1 MLKHLLDW
9 IDLWM
14 TRLIQVLAVAVTCIM
29 VASLLIGVVYRYILQ
44 DSASWSDE
52 VALLAFTWLVF
63 LTAALMVREDGH
75 VRIEIIG
82 KVLSPALSF
91 LLTQA
96 IWLVIVFIGLFM
108 VRTGLNFIDFTAGQ
122 TSPATRYPIW
132 LRSSAF
138 PVSGIFI
145 AFYALRK
152 LGRLRNRPSTSGN
165 RHE

>member
-1 MLKHLLDW
+1 MLKNLLDW

-14 TRLIQVLAVAVTCIM
+14 MRLIQILVVGVACVM
-29 VASLLIGVVYRYILQ
+29 VISLLIGVVYRYILQ
-44 DSASWSDE
+44 DAASWSDE

-75 VRIEIIG
+75 VRIEIIE
-82 KVLSPALSF
+82 KALPPTLGF
-91 LLTQA
+91 LLTQT
-96 IWLVIVFIGLFM
+96 IWIAIVFTGLFM
-108 VRTGLNFIDFTAGQ
+108 VRTGLNFIEFTAGQ
-122 TSPATRYPIW
+122 SSPAIRYPIW

-152 LGRLRNRPSTSGN
+152 LGRPPQEAAAHREELP
-165 RHE
+165 

>member
-1 MLKHLLDW
+1 MLKNLLDW

-29 VASLLIGVVYRYILQ
+29 VGSLLIGIVYRYILQ

-82 KVLSPALSF
+82 KILSPALNF
-91 LLTQA
+91 LLMQA
-96 IWLVIVFIGLFM
+96 IWVAIVFIGLFM
-108 VRTGLNFIDFTAGQ
+108 VRTGLNFIEFTAGQ
-122 TSPATRYPIW
+122 TSAATRYPIW

-138 PVSGIFI
+138 PVTGTFI

-152 LGRLRNRPSTSGN
+152 LGRLRNLPKHSRG